1 MASVPSDRNT
11 KESYLA
17 TLLMMAEADDRDHE
31 SEWKFMVHVA
41 VLLGLTEQDLVRID
55 QHPEN
60 LSFEFPKGEQE
71 RMNLLYHLLFLMKI
85 DGRVGP
91 KEKALCHELGTRLGF
106 NYLMVD
112 ELIEV
117 MTKHEGKAVPNSLLL
132 DIIKKYMN

>member
-1 MASVPSDRNT
+1 MPAIPEDRSV

-17 TLLMMAEADDRDHE
+17 TLLMMAEADNRDHVN
-31 SEWKFMVHVA
+31 EWRFIVHVA
-41 VLLGLTEQDLVRID
+41 ERLGLSEEDVKTID

-60 LSFEFPKGEQE
+60 LSFDFPKDEQG

-112 ELIEV
+112 ELIKV
-117 MTKHEGKAVPNSLLL
+117 MEQHQGKVIPDNLLL
-132 DIIKKYMN
+132 NIIRKYMN